1 MRLFSHD
8 EAQLSN
14 IISRLYQ
21 NSDPCPTVHP
31 IRDKL
36 QRVRMSSINL
46 HLGPNLL
53 TRASNAGRTYP
64 KVYYPVPG
72 VRLVNHKISFLW
84 KIDR

>member
-1 MRLFSHD
+1 MRLFSHN

-14 IISRLYQ
+14 IISRFYQ
-21 NSDPCPTVHP
+21 NSDPRPTVLP
-31 IRDKL
+31 VRDKL

-53 TRASNAGRTYP
+53 TRASNAGRIYP

-72 VRLVNHKISFLW
+72 VGLVHHEIIF
-84 KIDR
+84 